1 MCSFPGIG
9 QDNTLSREKVYHM
22 NYKID
27 IPVTAGLIIG
37 NYFGFQQLMRKPE
50 LTPEQISFLD
60 INEVGSF
67 DRSALK
73 LSPSNMYQAQSLSD
87 WGRNITLLLPALLF
101 IDKQIRD
108 DWLDVSLLYM
118 ETQAVN
124 LGVHLLAGPLF
135 TNRVRPFVYYPEI
148 PLENKMTYGSKDSW
162 FSGHTSSTAA
172 ASFFMAKVYSD
183 YHPELGNKKFWLFAA
198 ALVPP
203 AFVGFNRYMALKHF
217 PKDVVVGTAVGAA
230 IGILIPHFH
239 KITKQKVKNLT
250 IVPFTGKQTGVA
262 LSLKL

>member
-1 MCSFPGIG
+1 
-9 QDNTLSREKVYHM
+9 M

-148 PLENKMTYGSKDSW
+148 PLENKM
-162 FSGHTSSTAA
+162 
-172 ASFFMAKVYSD
+172 
-183 YHPELGNKKFWLFAA
+183 P
-198 ALVPP
+198 
-203 AFVGFNRYMALKHF
+203 
-217 PKDVVVGTAVGAA
+217 
-230 IGILIPHFH
+230 
-239 KITKQKVKNLT
+239 
-250 IVPFTGKQTGVA
+250 
-262 LSLKL
+262 